1 MSTNINETKS
11 EMKVDYCKVAAIGLK
26 VLIGAVV
33 GGTII
38 YSFTRKKRNKKVEAK
53 EEEKPGNDEFD
64 DNFPPLQPQQQE
76 QEQEDEKS
84 EESFSE
90 KLGRTV
96 KIGQATIA
104 AISCL
109 IGGIATIS
117 AACDSLFNKNYYQT
131 TLLTSPSNG
140 YWGSQ
145 VIPQSAMYNTDIGMN
160 YNTPTSLGADSG
172 GKGAYGIRRSVNII
186 DVY

>member
-53 EEEKPGNDEFD
+53 EEEKPGNDEID

-76 QEQEDEKS
+76 QEEEKS

>member
-1 MSTNINETKS
+1 MSTNVNEAKS

-38 YSFTRKKRNKKVEAK
+38 YSFTRKKRSKKVEAK
-53 EEEKPGNDEFD
+53 EEEMPGNEVDN
-64 DNFPPLQPQQQE
+64 NFPPLQPQQEEQQE
-76 QEQEDEKS
+76 KEEQP

-145 VIPQSAMYNTDIGMN
+145 IIPQSAMYNTDIGMN